1 MIDRR
6 GFVLALGAFCAVPVM
21 GHAETGILTPQEAH
35 DGVRAGDLL
44 LVDIRTP
51 EEWQQTGVARG
62 AWPIDMRRQDFG
74 PILLALRERNPSRRV
89 AVICRTGNRTGYL
102 VDVLR
107 KNGIEDVLDVSEGMV
122 GGRNG
127 PGWIKTGLPT
137 VSVGDALSGIPGDL
151 TAD

>member
-21 GHAETGILTPQEAH
+21 GHAEQGILTPKEAL
-35 DGVRAGDLL
+35 DGIKAGNLL

-51 EEWQQTGVARG
+51 EEWQQTGVAEG
-62 AWPIDMRRQDFG
+62 AWPIDMRRKDFG
-74 PILLALRERNPSRRV
+74 PILLALLERNPSHRV
-89 AVICRTGNRTGYL
+89 AVICRTGNRSGYL

-107 KNGIEDVLDVSEGMV
+107 KNGINDVLDVPEGMV

-127 PGWIKTGLPT
+127 QGWIKAGLPI
-137 VSVGDALSGIPGDL
+137 VSARDALSGIPSDL
-151 TAD
+151 TVD

>member
-6 GFVLALGAFCAVPVM
+6 GFVLTLGAFCAVPAI
-21 GHAETGILTPQEAH
+21 GHAETAVLTPEDAH
-35 DGVRAGDLL
+35 EGVKAGNLL

-51 EEWQQTGVARG
+51 EEWQQTGVAEG
-62 AWPIDMRRQDFG
+62 AWPIDMRRKDFG
-74 PILLALRERNPSRRV
+74 PILLALLERNPSHRV
-89 AVICRTGNRTGYL
+89 AVICRTGNRSGYL

-107 KNGIEDVLDVSEGMV
+107 KNGINDVLDVSEGMV

-127 PGWIKTGLPT
+127 QGWIKTGLPT
-137 VSVGDALSGIPGDL
+137 VAARDALSGIPGDL